1 MLKIRDN
8 KAHANTA
15 ITQPCPANGE
25 WWKLVGCDILDPF
38 FEFHAFVNALYW
50 CNTQKNFQITFMPAR
65 KHFIFKKKKKYFILI
80 RYSDSWKKKRN
91 LLNKK
96 PYWRESLPSRTVHE
110 GSRDDEHDCASC
122 KRSREAHQTVHR
134 NVRMLPVVRTCYHR
148 KYFARLYFR
157 GNSLRVMLEC
167 VDKLLGG
174 IWFSLSTQLRRL
186 TWETKIFSHCKLG
199 MKAHLSDVAHQGGWP
214 NSKQSED
221 RSTKSASFR
230 WW

>member
-1 MLKIRDN
+1 MPTLQSPSLALQMESGGSWWAVTSLIPSLN
-8 KAHANTA
+8 STLLW
-15 ITQPCPANGE
+15 TPCIGVIH
-25 WWKLVGCDILDPF
+25 K
-38 FEFHAFVNALYW
+38 
-50 CNTQKNFQITFMPAR
+50 R
-65 KHFIFKKKKKYFILI
+65 IFKLHSCLLESTLFFKFYFLNFILI

-96 PYWRESLPSRTVHE
+96 PWWRESLPSRTVHE